1 MLKTRIMNSKLP
13 HQLLHFFCAL
23 LCVFTYACMPMH
35 TVRAGDLNILATL
48 DGGSCTLKLQDAQ
61 IHLGDQGKVDPKNAI
76 NKPWVFL
83 GEKNLVLIQ
92 TCSKLHAGKPQ
103 PVIKIVPFSGTKQVG
118 TVPGLYAASG
128 TSKGFGVV
136 VGSRTTKAGSKDG
149 SLDKSHLIN
158 QENQII
164 EVEDNGGAA
173 AYSYSIPVAV
183 ACGDTADCKFDKLGA
198 GDLKAVFRIEFEYK

>member
-13 HQLLHFFCAL
+13 HRLLHFFCAL
-23 LCVFTYACMPMH
+23 LLSVYLCMMPMH
-35 TVRAGDLNILATL
+35 TVRAGDLNVSATL

-76 NKPWVFL
+76 NKSWVFL

-103 PVIKIVPFSGTKQVG
+103 PVIKIVPFSGTRQVG
-118 TVPGLYAASG
+118 TVPGLYAMSG

-136 VGSRTTKAGSKDG
+136 VGSRTRTAKAD

-158 QENQII
+158 QENQTI